1 MIPLRDTIPSRNYPV
16 VNNSIIGINI
26 VVFLIQLTQGSA
38 IYDFDYLY
46 GLVPARYS
54 IPRISYYFSAT
65 EQIFS
70 FISFMFLHG
79 GFLHLISN
87 MWTLYIFGDNVED
100 RLGPVRYIIFYLA
113 CGLLSGLTHLFFNYY
128 SDLPTIGASGAIAGV
143 MGAYFILYPK
153 SKILTLIP
161 IIIIPWITEIPAF
174 FFFAFWFLIQFLNA
188 AGSSGQ
194 AGGIAWWAH
203 IGGFIFG
210 ILFLKIFLKIPEIGI
225 TGMTKKLTEKKK
237 SHRLQII
244 RPVSS
249 DNDIDLHGTLQIT
262 TYETILGAQKLVS
275 VSLGFRKKLYKIVVP
290 PGLTDGSMLR
300 LKGLGREMEGGQKGD
315 LLLKMVVKT

>member
-1 MIPLRDTIPSRNYPV
+1 MIPLRDTTPSRNYPV

-26 VVFLIQLTQGSA
+26 VIFLIQLTQGSA

-174 FFFAFWFLIQFLNA
+174 FFFAFWFLLQFLNA

-262 TYETILGAQKLVS
+262 TYETILGAQKIIS
-275 VSLGFRKKLYKIVVP
+275 VSIGFRKKLYKIVVP
-290 PGLTDGSMLR
+290 PGLADGSLLR
-300 LKGLGREMEGGQKGD
+300 LRGLGQVSKDGLKGD
-315 LLLKMVVKT
+315 LLLKMVIKS

>member
-1 MIPLRDTIPSRNYPV
+1 MIPLRDTIPSRNHPV
-16 VNNSIIGINI
+16 INNTIIVINI
-26 VVFLIQLTQGSA
+26 VVFTIQITQGSSL
-38 IYDFDYLY
+38 YDFDYLY

-54 IPRISYYFSAT
+54 IPHVSSYFSPA

-100 RLGPVRYIIFYLA
+100 RLGPVRYMVFYIA

-128 SDLPTIGASGAIAGV
+128 SDLPVIGASGAIAGV
-143 MGAYFILYPK
+143 MGAYFILYPE

-161 IIIIPWITEIPAF
+161 IIIIPWITEISAF
-174 FFFAFWFLIQFLNA
+174 IFVAIWFALQFINA
-188 AGSSGQ
+188 AGSGGQ

-210 ILFLKIFLKIPEIGI
+210 ILLLKIFLKIPETGL
-225 TGMTKKLTEKKK
+225 TGMTKNWTEKKK
-237 SHRLQII
+237 SHKLQII
-244 RPVSS
+244 RPVASE
-249 DNDIDLHGTLQIT
+249 NNIDLHGTIEISP
-262 TYETILGAQKLVS
+262 YEAVLGAQKIVS
-275 VSLGFRKKLYKIVVP
+275 VSMGFRKKLYKIIVP
-290 PGLTDGSMLR
+290 SGLTDGSMLR
-300 LKGLGREMEGGQKGD
+300 LKGLGLEKETGLKGD
-315 LLLKMVVKT
+315 LLLKMVVKS

>member
-1 MIPLRDTIPSRNYPV
+1 MIPLRDTTPSRNYPV

-38 IYDFDYLY
+38 IYDFNYLY

-70 FISFMFLHG
+70 FLSFMFLHG

-210 ILFLKIFLKIPEIGI
+210 ILFLKVFLIIPEIGI

-249 DNDIDLHGTLQIT
+249 GNDIDLHGTLQIT

-300 LKGLGREMEGGQKGD
+300 LKGLGRKMEDGQKGD